1 MKRTSLLLIPILLI
15 ALLLCSCN
23 ADAQDG
29 IFSAI
34 ADSAPDAGIKV
45 QAYLGTDSTG
55 TYHYILTDTGVYSI
69 NDSDFNPI
77 ENTDGM
83 RFIQACIS
91 EDYIYVRSTTSSGDK
106 DLEGSKISR
115 YSMKG
120 IKDSAFT
127 EIPNVKKL
135 LVNGTYYTCDDSE
148 EKQSIHFLKAST
160 SNTDFFSET
169 ETKTVSTIL
178 ESENYVFVELSD
190 KSYVIFDSTNGAKVF
205 KSTKGTLESPSAKG
219 FQTLSNSLFLVVQ
232 NNNKVYSITSA
243 GLNET
248 ETTLSN
254 VSGNIVHSFH
264 YNVQTEGKDFV
275 VFKCSNSFNLYE
287 LVLDGTN
294 YKLTSSSTTNHPY
307 ISSSLRTTNIS
318 NIVKNSDT
326 SFIVATYSSS
336 IWRIDPTSTDDPV
349 EIK

>member
-69 NDSDFNPI
+69 NAPSFSPI
-77 ENTDGM
+77 KNSEGIHN
-83 RFIQACIS
+83 IEACIINN
-91 EDYIYVRSTTSSGDK
+91 DIYVRSTSSSG
-106 DLEGSKISR
+106 ENKISK
-115 YSMKG
+115 YSKEG
-120 IKDSAFT
+120 IKDASFT

-135 LVNGTYYTCDDSE
+135 LVNGAYYTYGDTKD
-148 EKQSIHFLKAST
+148 KQTIHFLTSGATST
-160 SNTDFFSET
+160 PHFSTT
-169 ETKTVSTIL
+169 ETINTMI

-190 KSYVIFDSTNGAKVF
+190 KSYAIFNSKTEAEIF
-205 KSTKGTLESPSAKG
+205 KSPKDTLNSLPVKG
-219 FQTLSNSLFLVVQ
+219 FQAIDASFFLIVQ
-232 NNNKVYSITSA
+232 NNNKVYSITSN
-243 GLNET
+243 GLKET
-248 ETTLSN
+248 ETQISTISEKD
-254 VSGNIVHSFH
+254 VHSFH
-264 YNVQTEGKDFV
+264 YNAEGKDYIV
-275 VFKCSNSFNLYE
+275 IK
-287 LVLDGTN
+287 G
-294 YKLTSSSTTNHPY
+294 SSSFTIYEIKNEALECKLSEVKNPTAPY
-307 ISSSLRTTNIS
+307 VNSSLRKTSVS

-326 SFIVATYSSS
+326 SIIYATWKNS
-336 IWRIDPTSTDDPV
+336 IWEIDPTSTDDPV